1 MVSPSSVATGFSI
14 GPNRCLS
21 MTYSDKLKSPQWQRK
36 RLEIFQ
42 RDNFTCRNCQ
52 DSTTSLTVH
61 HLCYLPN
68 VEPWDHPD
76 ILLLTLCD
84 PCHEYNREYDAI
96 AKFGRITMVV
106 LEQIRIDLEEK
117 LSKNYSKADSLSL
130 DCLIFLAGK

>member
-1 MVSPSSVATGFSI
+1 
-14 GPNRCLS
+14 
-21 MTYSDKLKSPQWQRK
+21 MTYTERLKDPRWQKK

-42 RDNFTCRNCQ
+42 RDNFSCRNCK
-52 DSTTSLTVH
+52 DTATSLTVH

-84 PCHEYNREYDAI
+84 PCHGDNREYDAI
-96 AKFGRITMVV
+96 AKLGRITRTL
-106 LEQIRIDLEEK
+106 LEQMRIGLEE
-117 LSKNYSKADSLSL
+117 SLSINYNKEDSMNL